1 MSKVNKGPVRR
12 VVTGHDA
19 QGRAVFVEDARFDP
33 VDVATGDAAM
43 CLLWT
48 APDLPVD
55 NNDPT
60 DGRTRDAGTTL
71 RGGSVIRTTD
81 MYPGEA
87 SPFHRTSSLDY
98 GIVVSGHVELELDDG
113 ATVLLG
119 AGDVVIQRGTIHLW
133 RNPSPTETCRIVFIL
148 TEALPVEVDGLPLP
162 DIHP

>member
-1 MSKVNKGPVRR
+1 MTKLHKGAVRR
-12 VVTGHDA
+12 VVTGHNA
-19 QGRAVFVEDARFDP
+19 SGRAVIASDARFDP
-33 VDVATGDAAM
+33 VDVASGDAAM

-55 NNDPT
+55 NNDPA
-60 DGRTRDAGTTL
+60 DGRARDAGTTL

-98 GIVVSGHVELELDDG
+98 GIVISGQVELELDDG
-113 ATVLLG
+113 VTTLLG
-119 AGDVVIQRGTIHLW
+119 PGDVVVQRGTVHLW
-133 RNPSPTETCRIVFIL
+133 RNPSMTETCRIVFIL
-148 TEALPVEVDGLPLP
+148 TEACPVEIGGVALR